1 MNLQELMSW
10 RARTGILEQQKLANE
25 QAMQKAV
32 SQLDLRSPRTV
43 YGYRPLEKKVPWF
56 GEGGTIPT
64 ALGEIGSDAKSL
76 FIDPMMPMIEGM
88 KPKSPEENE
97 KFLRGNYPELGRDIQ
112 SRIAK
117 TGVGTR
123 IGEQLVRRP
132 AGYWQDKPNQGRGL
146 NAVREDALM
155 GVLGLSEFTPI
166 GGTFAG
172 VKALTANKKLMNKAI
187 SMLNKGIDRAKVWKD
202 TGWFKD
208 IDGKMKFEIDD
219 SGASM
224 VKAKKGGH
232 MYPDVIGRGGRD
244 QYSERPLWRV
254 IDHKKAYSGY
264 PSLEDIKTSTPIR
277 EGLGSASYSPES
289 SRLGFDYRKITE
301 PERINLHA
309 KENAKSNILHECKR

>member
-132 AGYWQDKPNQGRGL
+132 AGYWQDKPNQEWLERSARRCFDGS
-146 NAVREDALM
+146 VRLVRIYSNRWDFRWSK
-155 GVLGLSEFTPI
+155 GV
-166 GGTFAG
+166 
-172 VKALTANKKLMNKAI
+172 N
-187 SMLNKGIDRAKVWKD
+187 
-202 TGWFKD
+202 
-208 IDGKMKFEIDD
+208 GK
-219 SGASM
+219 
-224 VKAKKGGH
+224 
-232 MYPDVIGRGGRD
+232 
-244 QYSERPLWRV
+244 
-254 IDHKKAYSGY
+254 
-264 PSLEDIKTSTPIR
+264 
-277 EGLGSASYSPES
+277 
-289 SRLGFDYRKITE
+289 
-301 PERINLHA
+301 
-309 KENAKSNILHECKR
+309 